1 MEDFCGLDV
10 SRETIERLRMFTEL
24 LLKWNKRI
32 NLIARSTTAD
42 AWNRHIQDSAQIMQF
57 VSSGV
62 VQWVDVGSGGG
73 LPGVVV
79 ATILAEMQP
88 KARMTLIESD
98 QRKSVFLRTA
108 IRELDLNANVIA
120 QRAEKTE
127 SVSADV
133 FSARALMPLGGL
145 IDLFLH
151 HTEPDAQML
160 VLKGRTAQEE
170 IDFAQKQWNFDVVAH
185 QSITDN
191 EAKIL
196 DIRNVRRAHA

>member
-1 MEDFCGLDV
+1 MQDFCGLDV
-10 SRETIERLRMFTEL
+10 SRETIERLKIFTEL

-32 NLIARSTTAD
+32 NLIARSTAAD
-42 AWNRHIQDSAQIMQF
+42 AWSRHIQDSAQIMQF
-57 VSSGV
+57 ASSGIV
-62 VQWVDVGSGGG
+62 RWVDVGSGGG
-73 LPGVVV
+73 LPGVVA
-79 ATILAEMQP
+79 ATILAETQP

-108 IRELDLNANVIA
+108 IRELDLNANVVS

-133 FSARALMPLGGL
+133 FSARALMPLSGL

-151 HTEPDAQML
+151 HTKPDAQML
-160 VLKGRTAQEE
+160 ILKGRTAQEE
-170 IDFAQKQWNFDVVAH
+170 IDLAKKRWNFDVVAH